1 MNKKALI
8 QKRSRLR
15 LILSVMLLLLSVACM
30 LCVSLFGK
38 RLPDQR
44 AALSWDSS
52 GGARQL
58 SAFLSDSADLT
69 PDRLI
74 AQRRSIDTALADAG
88 LTAPNE
94 NARLWIDAYSA
105 DGELTLTTART
116 AREMRVIGVGGEFFY
131 FHPYKL
137 VCGSFFGAQDLSRN
151 RIVLDET
158 AAWQLFGAIE
168 VAGMP
173 LSIGEKEYT
182 VAGVIQNE
190 TDPIVKEMCNGTPIV
205 IVPFESLGDQPITCY
220 EAILPEAVKG
230 LALTTFSN
238 SFTID
243 KSLFQLRENS
253 LRYRFLQLLAA
264 LPDFAFRTVQAKPIL
279 YPYWENAAL
288 CVENYALL
296 FTAAVLFFAAYPL
309 MYFTCLAI
317 TRWRRRKWH
326 LSDLRRWIAGRID
339 ARNARAYYK
348 KRQADQPD
356 DFGGQI

>member
-1 MNKKALI
+1 
-8 QKRSRLR
+8 
-15 LILSVMLLLLSVACM
+15 
-30 LCVSLFGK
+30 
-38 RLPDQR
+38 
-44 AALSWDSS
+44 
-52 GGARQL
+52 
-58 SAFLSDSADLT
+58 
-69 PDRLI
+69 
-74 AQRRSIDTALADAG
+74 
-88 LTAPNE
+88 
-94 NARLWIDAYSA
+94 
-105 DGELTLTTART
+105 
-116 AREMRVIGVGGEFFY
+116 MRVIGVGGEFFY

-151 RIVLDET
+151 RVVLDET

-173 LSIGEKEYT
+173 LSIGEKDFT

-190 TDPIVKEMCNGTPIV
+190 TDPIVKKMCNGTPIV
-205 IVPFESLGDQPITCY
+205 LVPFESLGEQPITCY

-253 LRYRFLQLLAA
+253 LRYRFWTLLSS

-288 CVENYALL
+288 CMENYALL

-317 TRWRRRKWH
+317 TRWRRRKWR
-326 LSDLRRWIAGRID
+326 LRDLGHWVTGRID
-339 ARNARAYYK
+339 AHNARMYYK
-348 KRQADQPD
+348 NRRADRPD